1 MTVDEFLGWT
11 EGREGRWELHEGEL
25 VEKTPERP
33 LHSATQR
40 ETVLALKGAIRNTGA
55 PCHVT
60 SDGAIVRISPST
72 AFEPDALVYVSPRQP
87 PDAVEIPA
95 PVIVVEVLS
104 EATAERD
111 QGVEARWLFFRAE
124 RLPLPRSRSRVS
136 DGHASLAGGRRSDR
150 DAHLTDGPLRLEPP
164 GLAFFVEELFA
175 PA

>member
-60 SDGAIVRISPST
+60 SDGAIVRISPNT

-87 PDAVEIPA
+87 PDAVEIPT

-111 QGVEARWLFFRAE
+111 QGVK
-124 RLPLPRSRSRVS
+124 
-136 DGHASLAGGRRSDR
+136 LAGYFSVPSVAHYLVLDPERRTVAHHRRADDGRIDTRM
-150 DAHLTDGPLRLEPP
+150 LTDGPLWLEPP

>member
-33 LHSATQR
+33 LHSATLR

-60 SDGAIVRISPST
+60 SGGSIVRISPST

-87 PDAVEIPA
+87 PEAVEITA

-111 QGVEARWLFFRAE
+111 LG
-124 RLPLPRSRSRVS
+124 PK
-136 DGHASLAGGRRSDR
+136 LAGYFSVPSIAHYLVLDPERRTATHHWRANGGRIETRT
-150 DAHLTDGPLRLEPP
+150 LTDGPLRLDPP
-164 GLAFFVEELFA
+164 GLALFVEELFA